1 MEAEGLIKLIHEVK
15 RNSADRGTNAFDCD
29 RADLFGLCLGIDG
42 KPRLIS
48 RKQRL
53 ERVHVIDVGRDR
65 DDRHHAPSKLLS
77 CGVGSVIADDHT
89 WSRVCSFASDDRVK
103 IDEPDLTAMHQASAV
118 AASQAL
124 LLGSSA
130 HSENAAA

>member
-1 MEAEGLIKLIHEVK
+1 MEAEGLIKLIHEAK
-15 RNSADRGTNAFDCD
+15 GNSADRCTNAFDCD

-65 DDRHHAPSKLLS
+65 DDRHHAPRKSLC

-89 WSRVCSFASDDRVK
+89 WSCTCSFASDDGV
-103 IDEPDLTAMHQASAV
+103 
-118 AASQAL
+118 
-124 LLGSSA
+124 
-130 HSENAAA
+130 